1 MKLPNGYGSVVKL
14 SGNRRKPFA
23 VKISYLEKQPD
34 GTVKR
39 KQKYVA
45 YFSKREQA
53 LTYLAE
59 RNNGAVVK
67 EHLKYSESP
76 TFAEMY
82 EKWKR
87 HKNSLKNK
95 PGASTWKNYNIAFNF
110 FSSLHDKKFITIR
123 AQDLQEC
130 ISAKSSK
137 SRSTVGN
144 MRAVVRG
151 MWGYAVANEYVDT
164 DITQHLI
171 FEHTDSDTPIHTRF
185 TDNEITLLWDSLW
198 TINNVDIILIY
209 IYTGCRPVELLD
221 IKSED
226 VHLKERYMIGGV
238 KTEAGKNR
246 IIPIHKS
253 IVPLVEYRLSQ
264 NREYLITNKYGNHY
278 TRAVYH
284 NSNWNT
290 CMQKLNLNHAPH
302 DCRYTFAALADNAGM
317 NITCKKLIM
326 GHALANKDGTAFK
339 TGGRSDVTRDVYTE
353 KTLDEL
359 IEAIDLLP
367 TSFSQ

>member
-1 MKLPNGYGSVVKL
+1 
-14 SGNRRKPFA
+14 
-23 VKISYLEKQPD
+23 
-34 GTVKR
+34 
-39 KQKYVA
+39 
-45 YFSKREQA
+45 
-53 LTYLAE
+53 
-59 RNNGAVVK
+59 
-67 EHLKYSESP
+67 
-76 TFAEMY
+76 
-82 EKWKR
+82 
-87 HKNSLKNK
+87 
-95 PGASTWKNYNIAFNF
+95 
-110 FSSLHDKKFITIR
+110 
-123 AQDLQEC
+123 
-130 ISAKSSK
+130 
-137 SRSTVGN
+137 

-185 TDNEITLLWDSLW
+185 TDKEITLLWDSLW

-353 KTLDEL
+353 KTIGEL
-359 IEAIDLLP
+359 LEAVDMLP
-367 TSFSQ
+367 TVFSK